1 MHELTEQILGDTV
14 SHLKPPVE
22 DFTDANIKVGP
33 PKTWAVGL
41 PAIKA
46 AMLPALG
53 DMGPVRTAE
62 TSLTINHERGFDCP
76 SCAWTDP
83 VKGRPIEF
91 CENGFKAVV
100 WASSPLA
107 IQDDFWATHS
117 LSSMKDRSEYWLG
130 NQGRITK
137 PVYKAADSDH
147 YEVISWDD
155 AFDKIADKLA
165 DLDDPNE
172 AVFYT
177 AGHIMNEPAFLTQL
191 LARAYGTNNL
201 PDCSNMCH
209 EATGS
214 GMSPAIGVGKSTVF
228 ADDFGKADLIIMM
241 GHNPGTNHPRMLN
254 SLEQC
259 KRNGGQIAA
268 VNPLPEAS
276 LFRYKNPQQVSGLV
290 GDGTKLADQF
300 VHIRIGGDQYLLQ
313 ALAKH
318 VLLAEEENPGKVLDW
333 DFINTYCAGFEEYRK
348 EILALD
354 DDEVARATGL
364 SHDEIAELGDR
375 YIASNGTII
384 TWALGVTQHKNSV
397 ATIGDI
403 MNLLFLRGNIG
414 KPGAGASP
422 LRGHSNVQG
431 DRTMGIWERMPQPF
445 LDKLGARFDFTPPSD
460 FGYDSVDSMNAI
472 SDGKVKF
479 FMSMS
484 GNLVSA
490 MSDTRKAESG
500 IPTVDMTVQ
509 VSTKLNRSHIVTGKE
524 ALILPVLA
532 RTEKDIQ
539 ASGLQSVTAEDTVCR
554 INESHGDLDPIAP
567 TLLSDVAVLC
577 QLGQA
582 LEKRGKTSDA
592 KIPWQD
598 FQDNYSLIR
607 DAIEAVIPGFDDFN
621 MRMLADEGFIL
632 PHPPRDSRTF
642 PTKNKKANFIVYPA
656 SDVMAPEGQLL
667 LQTMRA
673 HDQHNSQMYAL
684 GDRYRGIS
692 DGRFVLFINPEDL
705 AELGIEDGS
714 PVDIYS
720 HWPGQD
726 GRVLRGYRAVSYPT
740 KKGCVA
746 AYFPEANELIP
757 RESVA
762 EVCNT
767 PTSKQT
773 VVTVKPGKEFFMGSR
788 PVAEII
794 PAS

>member
-1 MHELTEQILGDTV
+1 MT
-14 SHLKPPVE
+14 HLKPLVQ
-22 DFTDANIKVGP
+22 DFTDADIKITP
-33 PKTWAVGL
+33 PKTWAVGM
-41 PAIKA
+41 PAVKA
-46 AMLPALG
+46 AMLPALDDIG
-53 DMGPVRTAE
+53 VEKTARTAV
-62 TSLTINHERGFDCP
+62 TVNHERGFDCP

-83 VKGRPIEF
+83 IKGRPIEF

-100 WASSPLA
+100 WASTPLT
-107 IQDDFWATHS
+107 IKDDFWAQHS
-117 LSSMKDRSEYWLG
+117 LTSMLPRSEYWLG
-130 NQGRITK
+130 NQGRIVK
-137 PVYKAADSDH
+137 PMYKAADSDH
-147 YEVISWDD
+147 YTPISWDE
-155 AFDKIADKLA
+155 AIGKIADKLA
-165 DLDDPNE
+165 ELEDPNQ

-177 AGHIMNEPAFLTQL
+177 SGHVMNEPAFLYQL
-191 LARAYGTNNL
+191 LARAYGSNNL

-254 SLEQC
+254 ALQHC
-259 KRNGGQIAA
+259 KRNGGKIAA

-276 LFRYKNPQQVSGLV
+276 LFRYKDPQDVKGLL

-300 VHIRIGGDQYLLQ
+300 LQICIGGDQYLLQ

-318 VLLAEEENPGKVLDW
+318 VLLAEEQNPGTVLDW
-333 DFINTYCAGFEEYRK
+333 DFINQYCDGFEDYK
-348 EILALD
+348 KAILALD
-354 DDEVARATGL
+354 DNEVLRATGL
-364 SHDEIAELGDR
+364 TAEEIAELGDR
-375 YIASNGTII
+375 YIESNGTII

-397 ATIGDI
+397 GTIGDI

-431 DRTMGIWERMPQPF
+431 DRTMGVWERMPQPF
-445 LDKLGARFDFTPPSD
+445 LDKLGERFSFTPPSYI
-460 FGYDSVDSMNAI
+460 GYDAVDSMNAMNE
-472 SDGKVKF
+472 GKVRF
-479 FMSMS
+479 FMSLS
-484 GNLVSA
+484 GNLVAA
-490 MSDTRKAESG
+490 MSDTRVAEAG
-500 IPTVDMTVQ
+500 IPEVDMTVQ
-509 VSTKLNRSHIVTGKE
+509 VSTKLNRSHIITGKE
-524 ALILPVLA
+524 ALILPALS

-539 ASGLQSVTAEDTVCR
+539 ATGLQTATVEDTVCR
-554 INESHGDLDPIAP
+554 INASHGDLDPVAP
-567 TLLSDVAVLC
+567 DLYSDVAVVC
-577 QLGQA
+577 QLGKA
-582 LEKRGKTSDA
+582 LEARGKTSGA
-592 KIPWQD
+592 QIPWQD
-598 FQDNYSLIR
+598 FQDNYDNIR
-607 DAIEAVIPGFDDFN
+607 NAIEAVIPGFDDFN
-621 MRMLADEGFIL
+621 ERMKLDEGFIL

-642 PTKNKKANFIVYPA
+642 PTKSGKANFIVYPA
-656 SDVMAPEGQLL
+656 SDVLAPEGKLL

-684 GDRYRGIS
+684 GDRYRGVA

-705 AELGIEDGS
+705 TELGIEDGD

-720 HWPGQD
+720 DWPGAD

-757 RESVA
+757 RQSVA

-773 VVTVKPGKEFFMGSR
+773 VVTVKKGEKFFEGSR
-788 PVAEII
+788 PIAEII
-794 PAS
+794 PAVKGTRGVSVS